1 MPTVTSTET
10 SNDGSMRASKILAW
24 NLRRLRVA
32 RGVSQK
38 RLAAHAEIARGYL
51 ARIERGLE
59 NPTLEMLD
67 RLATALSIPMAE
79 FFVAPGK
86 ADVPPRPLRGGRPR
100 KSPLGVIAV
109 RPRAP
114 SKAA

>member
-1 MPTVTSTET
+1 MTWGPP
-10 SNDGSMRASKILAW
+10 SNDVSMRASKILAW

-32 RGVSQK
+32 HGVSQK

-67 RLATALSIPMAE
+67 RIATALSTPMAE
-79 FFVAPGK
+79 FFVAPG
-86 ADVPPRPLRGGRPR
+86 ATDAPPATLRGGRPR
-100 KSPLGVIAV
+100 KSPGHHRGTAER
-109 RPRAP
+109 RP
-114 SKAA
+114 KAA